1 MQYARPHENAFT
13 KLREK
18 DLMDLAVV
26 AAARK
31 LFTKADSIRNK
42 TLDRQELENVVRD
55 LACANRHY
63 LTPAQITAEVSKCIG
78 NDSVLDEEWFIR
90 YVESM
95 PDMFGN
101 LCLWN
106 DVFSR
111 YAEPGSNGVE
121 IYEDGDRSLVTDI
134 LRLSGQNCGEEQVQQ
149 GCQQLLWEA
158 DTDNGAQRRIGPLS
172 RICHRARRDWTMTG
186 KCQIA

>member
-1 MQYARPHENAFT
+1 VQYARPHENAFT

-78 NDSVLDEEWFIR
+78 NDSLLDEEWFIG

-121 IYEDGDRSLVTDI
+121 IYEDGDRCLVTDI

-158 DTDNGAQRRIGPLS
+158 DTDNGGSVRFPEFAKYATDAS
-172 RICHRARRDWTMTG
+172 RGNLFEALCSR
-186 KCQIA
+186 

>member
-78 NDSVLDEEWFIR
+78 NDSVLDE
-90 YVESM
+90 
-95 PDMFGN
+95 
-101 LCLWN
+101 
-106 DVFSR
+106 
-111 YAEPGSNGVE
+111 GSSFN
-121 IYEDGDRSLVTDI
+121 
-134 LRLSGQNCGEEQVQQ
+134 
-149 GCQQLLWEA
+149 A
-158 DTDNGAQRRIGPLS
+158 GAKT
-172 RICHRARRDWTMTG
+172 RASSH
-186 KCQIA
+186 

>member
-158 DTDNGAQRRIGPLS
+158 DTDNGGSVRFPEFAKYATDAS
-172 RICHRARRDWTMTG
+172 RGTLFEALCSR
-186 KCQIA
+186 